1 MSIASRIKA
10 RMDEKKLRAVDLV
23 KLTGVSKGTVS
34 QWLNDIAKPRGENL
48 LKLADALACKVD
60 WLLLGKGLRDVDLIP
75 NVEPGPE
82 IKGHYPL
89 ISWVQAGAWSAIFE
103 IDVLEA
109 ESFPCPVKCSS
120 QTFVLSVQGISME
133 PVFRE
138 GDLIFVDPLAESHHG
153 SYIVARLEDQ
163 NEATF
168 KQLIIEQG
176 KKYLKPANPN
186 WPEQIIPITSDCSIV
201 GTVVFAG
208 KIF

>member
-1 MSIASRIKA
+1 MTIALRIKS
-10 RMDEKKLRAVDLV
+10 RMTDLQLRAVDLV

-34 QWLNDIAKPRGENL
+34 QWLNNIAKPRGENL
-48 LKLADALACKVD
+48 LKLADALVCKVD
-60 WLLLGKGLRDVDLIP
+60 WLLLGKGEKETGETANIA
-75 NVEPGPE
+75 PGPE

-89 ISWVQAGAWSAIFE
+89 ISWVQAGAWSTIFE

-109 ESFPCPVKCSS
+109 ESFPCPVTGSTK
-120 QTFVLSVQGISME
+120 TFVLAVHGISME

-138 GDLIFVDPLAESHHG
+138 GDLIFVDPEAESHHG
-153 SYIVARLEDQ
+153 SYIVARLDAQ

-176 KKYLKPANPN
+176 EKYLKPANPN
-186 WPEQIIPITSDCSIV
+186 WPEQITPINGDCTIV

-208 KIF
+208 KVF